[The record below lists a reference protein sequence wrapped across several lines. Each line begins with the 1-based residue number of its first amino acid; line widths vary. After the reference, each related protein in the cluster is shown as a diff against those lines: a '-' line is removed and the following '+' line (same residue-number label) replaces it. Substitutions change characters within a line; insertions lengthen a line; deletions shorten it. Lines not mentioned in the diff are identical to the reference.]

1 MRERESESEHS
12 HLVQILCQ
20 LNELKDGK
28 LAAFAIANAIRCLLA
43 LPQWVPLC
51 REAVLQKAPGL

>member
-1 MRERESESEHS
+1 MRERERERTFAPSADS
-12 HLVQILCQ
+12 LP

-43 LPQWVPLC
+43 LPAMGPAL
-51 REAVLQKAPGL
+51 